1 MKLDDFRIGV
11 RYLVLEPVY
20 SAIAVLGLSI
30 GLASCLLLLG
40 FVQYSWRYDAHVP
53 GVDQIYVVKQRFNV
67 DAKAPWFDQAPLLLR
82 EAALKTPG
90 VSDATAF
97 FRVDPPTVRI
107 GNELCKMPSL
117 LVLPHFAKVLGL
129 VAIEGDL
136 DAALSRPEGLAL
148 TEGMARRMFGDAP
161 ALDQTLQIGD
171 KLVRVSAILRDPP
184 ANTTIAFEALY
195 CVNSVLASPD
205 MRTELQTGEHGAW
218 GRVLLRLAP
227 NSSAA
232 AIGQTL
238 QAIVDKAPG
247 VQGVPPE
254 VRARLGERK
263 VMDLVLSPLREAYFD
278 RDVARNPIGS
288 PGERGD
294 RVTVIGLA
302 VIAVLILAI
311 GAINYVNLATVHV
324 LRRQREIGM
333 RKVLGA
339 SVRQIV
345 LQFMAESL
353 VVSMLA
359 TVLGLLMA
367 RLALP
372 LFSDLVNRKLDAI
385 FSGQNIG
392 IALLLGGVLGL
403 VAGIQPALMALRV
416 KPAQALSGRGKGE
429 SALGARMRKI
439 LTMLQIAT
447 AIGLASLAM
456 GISLQINFAIHASPG
471 FDAGPLLIVDMPER
485 GKKNEA
491 VRGLLSELGQ
501 HPAVKAMVLTEHV
514 VGRFNN
520 DMIQDLKRDGGPSVS
535 MEAKLVDTNFFEVY
549 GLKPVAGR
557 LFDSTLDKENDAV
570 PVVINAI
577 AARQLGFPLAQ
588 AAVGQTLQRTSGEGK
603 LLTHRVVGIA
613 PELRFR
619 SLHDEPGATVYELGI
634 EWAGT
639 LSVRA
644 SGSVA
649 EVEQAVAG
657 MWRRY
662 FPNAMMQ
669 TQRAAD
675 VLAANYADDARLARL
690 LVLATG
696 IALAITAFGMYA
708 LSAYIVQRRAR
719 EIVLRKLY
727 GAGRVQIALLL
738 GRDMGMLILGAAV
751 FGLPL
756 AFIGVG
762 RYQAGFVE
770 HASMVYWTPWLAL
783 AGVTV
788 LTLLATI
795 RHTWSALTMRP
806 GRLLR

>member
-11 RYLVLEPVY
+11 RHLVLEPVY

-30 GLASCLLLLG
+30 GLATCLLLLG
-40 FVQYSWRYDAHVP
+40 FVQYSWRYDAYVP

-90 VSDATAF
+90 VADATAF

-107 GNELCKMPSL
+107 GNELRKMPSL
-117 LVLPHFAKVLGL
+117 LVLPHFARVLGL

-136 DAALSRPEGLAL
+136 DAALTRPEGLAL
-148 TEGMARRMFGDAP
+148 TEGTARRMFGNAA
-161 ALDQTLQIGD
+161 ALGQSLQIGD
-171 KLVRVSAILRDPP
+171 KVMRVSAIVRDPP
-184 ANTTIAFEALY
+184 ANTTIPFEALY
-195 CVNSVLASPD
+195 GVNSVLTSPE
-205 MRTELQTGEHGAW
+205 MRTELQTGAHGAW

-227 NSSAA
+227 NSSAE

-238 QAIVDKAPG
+238 QGIVDRSPG

-263 VMDLVLSPLREAYFD
+263 VMDLALSPLREAYFD
-278 RDVARNPIGS
+278 RDVARNPIGA
-288 PGERGD
+288 PGDRGD
-294 RVTVIGLA
+294 RVTVVGLA
-302 VIAVLILAI
+302 VIAVLILVI
-311 GAINYVNLATVHV
+311 GAINYVNLATVRV

-345 LQFMAESL
+345 LQFLAESL

-372 LFSDLVNRKLDAI
+372 LFSGLVNRKLDAI

-392 IALLLGGVLGL
+392 IALALGVVLGL
-403 VAGIQPALMALRV
+403 VAGIQPALTALRV
-416 KPAQALSGRGKGE
+416 RPAQALAGRGDAE
-429 SALGARMRKI
+429 SALGARMRKL
-439 LTMLQIAT
+439 LTVLQIAT

-456 GISLQINFAIHASPG
+456 GISLQTNFAIHASPG
-471 FDAGPLLIVDMPER
+471 FDVGPLLIVDMPER

-491 VRGLLSELGQ
+491 VRGFLSELSQ
-501 HPAVKAMVLTEHV
+501 QPSVHSIVLTEHV

-520 DMIQDLKRDGGPSVS
+520 DVIHDLKRDGGPSVS
-535 MEAKLVDTNFFEVY
+535 MEAKMVDTNFFEVY
-549 GLKPVAGR
+549 QLKPVAGR
-557 LFDSTLDKENDAV
+557 LFDPKLDKENDTV
-570 PVVINAI
+570 PVVIDAI
-577 AARQLGFPLAQ
+577 AARQLGFSSPQ
-588 AAVGQTLQRTSGEGK
+588 AAVGQTLQRTNEEGK
-603 LLTHRVVGIA
+603 LLSHQIVGIA
-613 PELRFR
+613 PEVRFR

-634 EWAGT
+634 EWAGI

-644 SGSVA
+644 TGSVA
-649 EVEQAVAG
+649 EVEQAVGG

-662 FPNAMMQ
+662 FPNAMVQ

-675 VLAANYADDARLARL
+675 VMAANYADDARLARL
-690 LVLATG
+690 LVLATA

-727 GAGRVQIALLL
+727 GAGRTQIAMLL
-738 GRDMGMLILGAAV
+738 GRDLGLLILGAAV
-751 FGLPL
+751 IGLPL
-756 AFIGVG
+756 AFFGVS

-770 HASMVYWTPWLAL
+770 HAAMVYSTPWLAL
-783 AGVTV
+783 AGVAV
-788 LTLLATI
+788 VTLLATI